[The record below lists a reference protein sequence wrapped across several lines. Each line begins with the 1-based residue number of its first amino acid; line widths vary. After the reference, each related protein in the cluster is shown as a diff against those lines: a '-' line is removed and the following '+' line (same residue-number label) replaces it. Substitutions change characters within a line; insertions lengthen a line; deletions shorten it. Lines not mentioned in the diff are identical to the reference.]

1 MELFTPVGYIING
14 QEKAGPEVK
23 GVVGAVK
30 RLSDVRVQS
39 LLYCQ

>member
-14 QEKAGPEVK
+14 HEEAGPEVK

-30 RLSDVRVQS
+30 STE
-39 LLYCQ
+39 